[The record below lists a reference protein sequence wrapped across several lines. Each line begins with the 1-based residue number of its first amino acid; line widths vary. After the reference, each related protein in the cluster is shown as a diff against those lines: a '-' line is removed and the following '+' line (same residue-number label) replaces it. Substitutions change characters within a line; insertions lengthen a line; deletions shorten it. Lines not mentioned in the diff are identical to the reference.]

1 MANKFNLGI
10 QSRNLVSKLN
20 QIPQDNENL
29 YSTDIS
35 ECISNSM
42 ILGTLCNSSEISLYM
57 TLVKFGDDDC
67 YRFLYQIKTSVNGK
81 IKNID
86 SVMTLIREFE
96 HEFVYADK
104 VNVIPETGS
113 IFVDILKKKK

>member
-1 MANKFNLGI
+1 MATKFNLSI
-10 QSRNLVSKLN
+10 QSRKVLDKLD

-29 YSTDIS
+29 YSIDMS

-42 ILGTLCNSSEISLYM
+42 ILGTLYNSPDVSLYM
-57 TLVKFGDDDC
+57 TLVKFGEDDF

-86 SVMTLIREFE
+86 SVMSLIKEFE

-104 VNVIPETGS
+104 VNVIPEAGS